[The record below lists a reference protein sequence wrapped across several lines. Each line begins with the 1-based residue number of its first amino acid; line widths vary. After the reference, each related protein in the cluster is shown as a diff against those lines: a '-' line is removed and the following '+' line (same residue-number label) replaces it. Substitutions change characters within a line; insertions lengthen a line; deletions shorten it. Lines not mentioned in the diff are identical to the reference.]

1 VVVAQNKAQGK
12 TRSLS
17 LTILKTLTRSHGL
30 LGVTALVLGMAHGTL
45 MFLTNEMASLT
56 GGTLIVLLLIQGVLG
71 VLQSKRI
78 GNVKRWQEL
87 HEKLPYA
94 LFLVLIAHIIFNN
107 FGY

>member
-1 VVVAQNKAQGK
+1 MRTPPWGDDGWAGGGGPLGGALGGG
-12 TRSLS
+12 
-17 LTILKTLTRSHGL
+17 GL
-30 LGVTALVLGMAHGTL
+30 IPARFA
-45 MFLTNEMASLT
+45 FADAKEP
-56 GGTLIVLLLIQGVLG
+56 LIVLLLIQGVLG